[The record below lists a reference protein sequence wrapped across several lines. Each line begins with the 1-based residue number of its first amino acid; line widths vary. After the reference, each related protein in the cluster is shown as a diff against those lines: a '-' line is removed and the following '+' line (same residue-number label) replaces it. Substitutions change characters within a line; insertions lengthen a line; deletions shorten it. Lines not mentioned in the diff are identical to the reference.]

1 MTLHAVH
8 VQIFKKAFLAFLISG
23 FLFKTKSETPE
34 NNKYLQYENKII
46 KQISNNEVNERK
58 NITDSRPPC
67 TSLQHWA
74 RRPYKALGPPGIP
87 RP

>member
-34 NNKYLQYENKII
+34 NNKYLQYE
-46 KQISNNEVNERK
+46 K
-58 NITDSRPPC
+58 N
-67 TSLQHWA
+67 
-74 RRPYKALGPPGIP
+74 
-87 RP
+87 